1 MAERP
6 IFIPRIDGQRLVEEV
21 SISFI
26 WQKGMAPSQK
36 RKNVVALHEAAAKR
50 GFTPLLEVSTK
61 SEERLGQRLSAFNL
75 KVQLDEIGP
84 IPLESA
90 YQGSKVFEHG
100 GPFRD
105 LYKADS
111 RDAKRDLRLRGS
123 GGLVGF
129 RFEGADFPVVPKTA
143 FYDWLYIR
151 ALYPHREFLLRLR
164 EFAGFTDIEFNPE
177 KSLNCQA
184 RACATFVSL
193 QTKGLLEAALR
204 SPKAFMGILLP
215 DSVVQPH
222 SYADRQQALF
232 GR

>member
-6 IFIPRIDGQRLVEEV
+6 IFVPRTDGQRLVEEV
-21 SISFI
+21 SIAFT
-26 WQKGMAPSQK
+26 WHKGMAPSQK
-36 RKNVVALHEAAAKR
+36 RKNVVALHEAAATR

-61 SEERLGQRLSAFNL
+61 SEEKLGQRLSAFNL
-75 KVQLDEIGP
+75 KVQLDEVGP

-105 LYKADS
+105 LHRAES
-111 RDAKRDLRLRGS
+111 RDAKRDSRLRDS
-123 GGLVGF
+123 GELIGF
-129 RFEGADFPVVPKTA
+129 RFEGADFPISPKTA
-143 FYDWLYIR
+143 FYDWLYVR

-164 EFAGFTDIEFNPE
+164 DYAGFTDIEFNPE

-184 RACATFVSL
+184 RSCATFVSL
-193 QTKGLLEAALR
+193 HTKGLLETALK
-204 SPKAFMGILLP
+204 SPQAFMGILLP

-222 SYADRQQALF
+222 SYAERQQALF